1 MAGVSRQQ
9 YATYTKLI
17 RVMCSG
23 RVDFSHVIK
32 AFSNGADGVFIGGC
46 HFGDCHYITDGNY
59 SALGNVYILKKIL
72 ERVGINPDRLR
83 MECTSAG
90 EGIRF
95 AEIMNEYGMQI
106 KDLGPLGSSEGIDKA
121 ILKAK
126 LEAVAKI
133 IPFIRLVER
142 ERLRM
147 PVKSEEAYRAFFTG
161 EMFNKIF
168 DETIGEK
175 LAIGQII
182 SLLREKPLTTAEI
195 AAATGLTPS
204 EVSKHLNASA
214 RQKFIRFDEGLKRY
228 ALA

>member
-1 MAGVSRQQ
+1 M
-9 YATYTKLI
+9 KLI

-32 AFSNGADGVFIGGC
+32 AFSNGADGVYIGGC
-46 HFGDCHYITDGNY
+46 HFGDCHYITNGNY
-59 SALGNVYILKKIL
+59 SALGNVYILKKIM
-72 ERVGINPDRLR
+72 ERIGLNPDRLR

-95 AEIMNEYGMQI
+95 AEIMNEYCTQLKTI
-106 KDLGPLGSSEGIDKA
+106 GPLGASEGIDA
-121 ILKAK
+121 ATLKAK
-126 LEAVAKI
+126 LEAVTKI

-147 PVKSEEAYRAFFTG
+147 PVKSEEAYHAFFTG

-168 DETIGEK
+168 EETIGEK
-175 LAIGQII
+175 LAIAQIV

-214 RQKFIRFDEGLKRY
+214 RQKFIRFDEELKRY